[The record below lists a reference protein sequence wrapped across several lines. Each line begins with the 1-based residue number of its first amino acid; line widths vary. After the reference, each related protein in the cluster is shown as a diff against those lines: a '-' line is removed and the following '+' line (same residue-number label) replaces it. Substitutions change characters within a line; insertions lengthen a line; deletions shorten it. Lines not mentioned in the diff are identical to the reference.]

1 MLHGLALAETTPG
14 PLILVLQYV
23 GFLAGWAQ
31 PGGLPSL
38 GAATLGA
45 TMTTWV
51 TFVPTF
57 LFILV
62 GAPYVERLRDNV
74 RLSAALAAVTAAVVG
89 VILNL
94 ALWFGW
100 HAVWPNGWAAGMD
113 GWVATIG
120 VVAFAALQWG
130 RIALGWIVLGAAL
143 AGWGLRGL
151 SG

>member
-1 MLHGLALAETTPG
+1 
-14 PLILVLQYV
+14 
-23 GFLAGWAQ
+23 
-31 PGGLPSL
+31 
-38 GAATLGA
+38 
-45 TMTTWV
+45 
-51 TFVPTF
+51 
-57 LFILV
+57 
-62 GAPYVERLRDNV
+62 
-74 RLSAALAAVTAAVVG
+74 VG

-100 HAVWPNGWAAGMD
+100 HAVWPNGWAAGID

-120 VVAFAALQWG
+120 VIAFAALQWG

>member
-1 MLHGLALAETTPG
+1 
-14 PLILVLQYV
+14 
-23 GFLAGWAQ
+23 
-31 PGGLPSL
+31 
-38 GAATLGA
+38 
-45 TMTTWV
+45 MTTWV

-100 HAVWPNGWAAGMD
+100 HAVWPNGWSAGMD

-120 VVAFAALQWG
+120 VIAFAALQWG

-143 AGWGLRGL
+143 AGWGLRGV